1 MGMGFF
7 LLAEYV
13 SQLRSGIITPLSL
26 DRAKK
31 IPAVQS
37 PNWGRAFCDYL
48 ALREREFGLHFS
60 SFGQSLDNKSLGLGV
75 YMHASPASEAGT
87 VHANTGNKMDVHR
100 MKD

>member
-75 YMHASPASEAGT
+75 HASPAGT